1 LNDFN
6 IVFKINKAED
16 IIIELNEALE
26 NVHCCYNADIFYIN
40 NLYKTSIAS
49 DFIRY
54 SLAILKGLLTK
65 ALKNKL
71 RLHRSITNDI
81 GYLYNEELQDK
92 PGLFYKTSKEG
103 RKFWIGES
111 YSLWNS
117 SLDSWLYND
126 KDGNII
132 FEITP
137 TYPSYY
143 TEPETSTDYISY
155 EEWIKSYKPFLIRKI
170 PVEVARQWLDQAN
183 AILKKI
189 EENVARNI
197 AEGEALE
204 REKKEKEQLASSCD
218 ANEDK

>member
-1 LNDFN
+1 MNDFN
-6 IVFKINKAED
+6 IVFKINNAED

-26 NVHCCYNADIFYIN
+26 NVHCCYNADTFYIN

-54 SLAILKGLLTK
+54 SLEILKGLLAK

-71 RLHRSITNDI
+71 KLHRSITNDI

-103 RKFWIGES
+103 RKFWVGES

-117 SLDSWLYND
+117 SLDSWIYND
-126 KDGNII
+126 ERGNII

-137 TYPSYY
+137 KYPWNYV
-143 TEPETSTDYISY
+143 EPKENEHYIPY

-170 PVEVARQWLDQAN
+170 PIEVARQWLDQATSVLN
-183 AILKKI
+183 KI
-189 EENVARNI
+189 EENMARLTV
-197 AEGEALE
+197 EARE
-204 REKKEKEQLASSCD
+204 REKKRKEQLASSRD
-218 ANEDK
+218 ADEEK